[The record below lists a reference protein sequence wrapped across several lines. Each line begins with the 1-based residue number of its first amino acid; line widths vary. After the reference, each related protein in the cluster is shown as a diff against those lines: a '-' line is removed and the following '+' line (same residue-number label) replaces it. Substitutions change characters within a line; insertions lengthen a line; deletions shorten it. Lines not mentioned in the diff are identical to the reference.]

1 MTKDDLIQL
10 LKYTLKFNYNIKNI
24 TFSLDENYNNS
35 SCPNTLKM
43 SINSV
48 IAMSKSCKKYN
59 DDVFT
64 KIINKYHRK
73 INNYLT
79 TMMFCDKC
87 NNLHSKSL
95 TNLTKN
101 NTMSYLT
108 YVLKRTRM
116 ERIESTYV

>member
-1 MTKDDLIQL
+1 
-10 LKYTLKFNYNIKNI
+10 
-24 TFSLDENYNNS
+24 
-35 SCPNTLKM
+35 
-43 SINSV
+43 
-48 IAMSKSCKKYN
+48 MSKSCKKYN
-59 DDVFT
+59 DSVFT

-87 NNLHSKSL
+87 NNLHSKDL

-108 YVLKRTRM
+108 YVLKEQEWKRMNQLTYNKNYTRYNYK
-116 ERIESTYV
+116 SLVCP